1 MKPIKA
7 EDLLKGI
14 ERAPEITSGS
24 PQEHG
29 GNAELL
35 EALKAARES
44 ANPERAEREQYLK
57 ELRPI
62 HLEAARI
69 RLAMLRAKA
78 EEKRIRV
85 DALAEQARQARAAA
99 SQAYAPQ
106 IVQRRYMSAAEHK
119 FWDRVACWITGTVLV
134 LIFFLPVISPGC
146 WTQLTHH

>member
-62 HLEAARI
+62 HLEAAKI

-78 EEKRIRV
+78 AERQIRIEER
-85 DALAEQARQARAAA
+85 AERARAIEAA
-99 SQAYAPQ
+99 EAQ
-106 IVQRRYMSAAEHK
+106 VEQRRTSAANARL
-119 FWDRVACWITGTVLV
+119 WDRVLLWLV
-134 LIFFLPVISPGC
+134 GAALVFLFFLPVISPGC
-146 WTQLTHH
+146 WAQLTH

>member
-62 HLEAARI
+62 NLEAAKI

-78 EEKRIRV
+78 AERQIRIEER
-85 DALAEQARQARAAA
+85 AERARAIEAA
-99 SQAYAPQ
+99 EAQ
-106 IVQRRYMSAAEHK
+106 VEQRRTSAANARL
-119 FWDRVACWITGTVLV
+119 WDRVLLWLV
-134 LIFFLPVISPGC
+134 GAALVFLFFLPVISPGC
-146 WTQLTHH
+146 WAQLTH